1 MKIKENYL
9 HEALKSNKD
18 DKPSRSEEA
27 RRQALTEKPDAANKF
42 RQTDSPLKD
51 EMKFA
56 GLLDSAAKLQKPKQ
70 ERDQSGKEEGDER
83 KNEKKQEARE
93 KDSTE
98 NLGSDGKTEKYESS
112 GGQTG
117 GGQSNFG
124 MGGNVNQLNLSE
136 SFAARSIL
144 HIADLERLIST
155 VRTQI
160 GLGGRRE
167 IVLQL
172 KRSVLEGL
180 SVRIMT
186 GAGAGVQIEFLAAN
200 EKVRSQVESH
210 AEELAGILRGRG
222 INLETLKTSVG
233 SDARE
238 NENSSTNES
247 AVAAAK
253 NELADTPDNDLSAD
267 NTFDSTTRGND
278 KIYNA

>member
-1 MKIKENYL
+1 MKIKESYL

-18 DKPSRSEEA
+18 DKPSRADEA
-27 RRQALTEKPDAANKF
+27 RRQTLTEKPDAANKS
-42 RQTDSPLKD
+42 RQTDSPLKE

-56 GLLDSAAKLQKPKQ
+56 SLLDSSGKLQKPSQ
-70 ERDQSGKEEGDER
+70 ERDHSGKEESDDR
-83 KNEKKQEARE
+83 KNDKKQEARE

-98 NLGSDGKTEKYESS
+98 NSAGDGKTEKYESS

-117 GGQSNFG
+117 GQSGFG

-136 SFAARSIL
+136 NFAARSIL

-160 GLGGRRE
+160 GSGGRRE

-180 SVRIMT
+180 SVRIT
-186 GAGAGVQIEFLAAN
+186 TDAGGRVQIEFLAAN
-200 EKVRSQVESH
+200 EKVRSQIDSH

-238 NENSSTNES
+238 NENSAGEEN
-247 AVAAAK
+247 AIAAAQ
-253 NELADTPDNDLSAD
+253 NELAAAPDNYLSAD
-267 NTFDSTTRGND
+267 NTFDSTPPNDD